1 MKNQKNPHHPVNTH
15 SVSKEE
21 SNCPLIPMLIEI
33 CQIAKEEL
41 NCPDSLFL
49 PSIIFGKRVVIA
61 ASFTKV
67 EKLHRDDVVE
77 LIDYNPVS
85 NTLLYLGP
93 NVPSNDVAVH
103 WIVHHAKKEIQVM
116 VQMKN
121 ISFKSEMKQKVTQVT
136 INEKK
141 SALEKAKK
149 WLKTLQKTDVFLCND
164 HLIITATSIKT
175 IKQTIKKLGKEL
187 QKT

>member
-15 SVSKEE
+15 SVSKEQ

-49 PSIIFGKRVVIA
+49 PSIVFGKRVVMP

-85 NTLLYLGP
+85 NTLLHLGP
-93 NVPSNDVAVH
+93 NVPSNDVGVH
-103 WIVHHAKKEIQVM
+103 WLVAHAKKEIQVM
-116 VQMKN
+116 IEIKN
-121 ISFKSEMKQKVTQVT
+121 TSYKIEMKQRLLQVT
-136 INEKK
+136 INEKE
-141 SALEKAKK
+141 SDLEKAKK

-164 HLIITATSIKT
+164 HLIITAPSIKS